1 MAYTTWITANPL
13 VNVTQVFGGSHR
25 GKDWNTRDASGVMGD
40 TMVRA
45 IGDGEVIR
53 SEYGTGGN
61 WSWGNFIA
69 IYYPAL
75 DRTVLTAHHAERL
88 VKVGDSVS
96 AGTPIGNFGM
106 TGNTT
111 GPHCHEEWHV
121 GRGITNNLVTPE
133 DGFPNI
139 VGRYE
144 VEYGGGEPPMPGEFT
159 ANMLI
164 VVFAENGHTINSPA
178 SNDPE
183 NYVYFGNKR
192 KFRVKPDDLNKV
204 QEFGSWNYWQDIT
217 DVAVLKIFNKDLSD
231 LPNV

>member
-1 MAYTTWITANPL
+1 M
-13 VNVTQVFGGSHR
+13 
-25 GKDWNTRDASGVMGD
+25 
-40 TMVRA
+40 
-45 IGDGEVIR
+45 
-53 SEYGTGGN
+53 
-61 WSWGNFIA
+61 
-69 IYYPAL
+69 
-75 DRTVLTAHHAERL
+75 TAHHADRL
-88 VKVGDSVS
+88 VKVGDTVE

-139 VGRYE
+139 VGRYDI
-144 VEYGGGEPPMPGEFT
+144 EYGGGETPMPAEYT
-159 ANMLI
+159 ANILI

-192 KFRVKPDDLNKV
+192 KFRVMADNLDKV

-217 DVAVLKIFNKDLSD
+217 DVAVLKIFNKDLSE